1 MRHGNAY
8 VCLAAALAI
17 LVLQPAAAQSFEL
30 IELFIQVNLAVGQA
44 YSVNYANAGLPN
56 TGFEIRNAE
65 NSSIEVEG
73 TTLYDGF
80 ASLPGDDQVQEG
92 FILLDGTLELEA
104 SALDPQGGRADVRTT
119 YLRDVRADFIRARF
133 IRDALIRQGVVIDP
147 VRARAR
153 ARAMGLADARVMRF
167 VEGGDGREGRWV
179 RAVRAL
185 SDARRSFEPRKDPD
199 GVVGHYGTAVS
210 ANGDPYVWAV
220 MDRNSRYAVGLTMDR
235 DDDGIPN
242 SDDNCIGTANPN
254 QLDTDVDGFG
264 DACDS
269 DDDDD
274 SIGDMLD
281 NCPVISNPDQTDN
294 DDDGIGDACDSD
306 DDNDGIV
313 DGYDNCLW
321 TSPGDIVDDAGCS
334 IFDLCPCEGGW
345 KNHGAYVR
353 CVTHTSRDFVRAGLI
368 TQVEKGAIVSAAAQS
383 NCGF

>member
-1 MRHGNAY
+1 
-8 VCLAAALAI
+8 
-17 LVLQPAAAQSFEL
+17 
-30 IELFIQVNLAVGQA
+30 
-44 YSVNYANAGLPN
+44 
-56 TGFEIRNAE
+56 
-65 NSSIEVEG
+65 
-73 TTLYDGF
+73 
-80 ASLPGDDQVQEG
+80 
-92 FILLDGTLELEA
+92 
-104 SALDPQGGRADVRTT
+104 
-119 YLRDVRADFIRARF
+119 
-133 IRDALIRQGVVIDP
+133 
-147 VRARAR
+147 
-153 ARAMGLADARVMRF
+153 
-167 VEGGDGREGRWV
+167 
-179 RAVRAL
+179 
-185 SDARRSFEPRKDPD
+185 
-199 GVVGHYGTAVS
+199 
-210 ANGDPYVWAV
+210 